1 LSLQG
6 FICHSSFN
14 ISNDIICLLA
24 VKNKSEAIMDVGVFI
39 PIGNNGWLISKTSPQ
54 YKPTFDLNKEI
65 VQKAEHYDLDFALSM
80 IKLRGFGGQ
89 TEFWDYNLESFTLM
103 AGLAAVTKK
112 IKLYATAA
120 TLVTPPAIMARMATT
135 IDSISGGRF
144 GVNLI
149 TGWQRPEYSQ
159 MGMWPGDEFF
169 SNRYEYLG
177 EYIKVCK
184 ELWETG
190 KSDFKGEHFQMDDCR
205 MLPMPQKKI
214 PIICAGQSTAG
225 MEFSAQHAD
234 YNFCFGKGV
243 NTPTAF
249 SPTSERLISVAQKAG
264 RDVGSVV
271 LIMVIADETDEKAMA
286 KWEMYKEGKDQSA
299 LDWMTNQGAVDKK
312 SGKDTNIRDM
322 TDPTSAVNLNMGTL
336 VGSFASVAAMLDEID
351 TVPGCE
357 GVLLT
362 FDEFIQGMDDFG
374 QKIQPLMK
382 SRQHLTAA
390 AVV

>member
-1 LSLQG
+1 LPAG
-6 FICHSSFN
+6 N
-14 ISNDIICLLA
+14 NKRRREA
-24 VKNKSEAIMDVGVFI
+24 VMDVGVFI

-54 YKPTFDLNKEI
+54 YKPSFDLNKEI
-65 VQKAEHYDLDFALSM
+65 VQKAEQYDLDFALSM

-135 IDSISGGRF
+135 IDSISHGRF

-159 MGMWPGDEFF
+159 MGMWPGDQFF

-205 MLPMPQKKI
+205 MLPKPEKHI
-214 PIICAGQSTAG
+214 PIICAGQSAAG

-234 YNFCFGKGV
+234 YNFCFGKGL

-249 SPTSERLISVAQKAG
+249 APTAERLQAVNEKVG
-264 RDVGSVV
+264 RQVGSVV

-286 KWEMYKEGKDQSA
+286 KWEMYKEGKDQDA
-299 LDWMTNQGAVDKK
+299 LDWMATQGAVDKK
-312 SGKDTNIRDM
+312 SGKDTNVRDM

-362 FDEFIQGMDDFG
+362 FDDFIQGMEDYG

-382 SRQHLTAA
+382 SRQHITAA
-390 AVV
+390 LAEA

>member
-1 LSLQG
+1 M
-6 FICHSSFN
+6 
-14 ISNDIICLLA
+14 DI
-24 VKNKSEAIMDVGVFI
+24 GVFI

-54 YKPTFDLNKEI
+54 YKPSFDLNKVV
-65 VQKAEHYDLDFALSM
+65 VQKAEQYDMDFALSM
-80 IKLRGFGGQ
+80 IKLRGFGGD

-103 AGLAAVTKK
+103 AGLAAVTSK

-120 TLVTPPAIMARMATT
+120 TLVMPPAIVARMATT
-135 IDSISGGRF
+135 IDSISHGRF

-169 SNRYEYLG
+169 SNRYEYLS

-190 KSDFKGEHFQMDDCR
+190 QSDFKGEHFQMDDCR
-205 MLPMPQKKI
+205 MKPMPEKSI
-214 PIICAGQSTAG
+214 PIICAGQSASG
-225 MEFSAQHAD
+225 MQFSAEHAD
-234 YNFCFGKGV
+234 YNFCFGKGL

-249 SPTSERLISVAQKAG
+249 SSTAERLQAVAEKAG
-264 RDVGSVV
+264 RQVGSVV
-271 LIMVIADETDEKAMA
+271 LMMVISDETDEKAMA
-286 KWEMYKEGKDQSA
+286 KWQMYKEGKDQSA
-299 LDWMTNQGAVDKK
+299 LDWMAEQGSVDKK
-312 SGKDTNIRDM
+312 SGKDTNVRDM

-336 VGSFASVAAMLDEID
+336 VRSYASVAAMLDEID

-362 FDEFIQGMDDFG
+362 FDDFIQGMDDFG

-382 SRQHLTAA
+382 SRQHIASA
-390 AVV
+390 AVA

>member
-1 LSLQG
+1 
-6 FICHSSFN
+6 
-14 ISNDIICLLA
+14 
-24 VKNKSEAIMDVGVFI
+24 MDVGVFI

-120 TLVTPPAIMARMATT
+120 TLVMPPAIMARMATT

-190 KSDFKGEHFQMDDCR
+190 KSDFKGEHFQMDDCTCCLCLR
-205 MLPMPQKKI
+205 RRSLLSVLVKVQQVWSFQPSMPITIFVLVK
-214 PIICAGQSTAG
+214 A
-225 MEFSAQHAD
+225 
-234 YNFCFGKGV
+234 
-243 NTPTAF
+243 
-249 SPTSERLISVAQKAG
+249 LIHQ
-264 RDVGSVV
+264 
-271 LIMVIADETDEKAMA
+271 LH
-286 KWEMYKEGKDQSA
+286 
-299 LDWMTNQGAVDKK
+299 LH
-312 SGKDTNIRDM
+312 
-322 TDPTSAVNLNMGTL
+322 L
-336 VGSFASVAAMLDEID
+336 
-351 TVPGCE
+351 
-357 GVLLT
+357 
-362 FDEFIQGMDDFG
+362 
-374 QKIQPLMK
+374 
-382 SRQHLTAA
+382 RQN
-390 AVV
+390 V